1 MALNIIPN
9 INNKDEFIKNI
20 YLNKMVFYFI
30 FVLPNEYTLNI
41 NNVKNSIKN
50 IHKDFLFEIIQKSDL
65 NEIEKFIKS
74 KNINSKVNV
83 KIFISENAVEPRRI
97 SIFLNKKND
106 FFYFLDKNSV
116 NIPFLEI
123 ITKEFNISI
132 KIYILMNFIKT
143 TKVIFLTLKKIKKY
157 YAKKI

>member
-65 NEIEKFIKS
+65 NE
-74 KNINSKVNV
+74 
-83 KIFISENAVEPRRI
+83 
-97 SIFLNKKND
+97 KKN
-106 FFYFLDKNSV
+106 LLNQR
-116 NIPFLEI
+116 
-123 ITKEFNISI
+123 
-132 KIYILMNFIKT
+132 ILI
-143 TKVIFLTLKKIKKY
+143 
-157 YAKKI
+157 AK